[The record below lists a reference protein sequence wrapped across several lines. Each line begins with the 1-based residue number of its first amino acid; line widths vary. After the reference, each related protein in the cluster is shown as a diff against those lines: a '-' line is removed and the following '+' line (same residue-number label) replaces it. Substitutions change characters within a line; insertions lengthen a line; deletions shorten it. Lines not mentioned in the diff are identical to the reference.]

1 MKKLSTPTSFNS
13 PLPTDLA
20 GECKKA
26 TKILNSFL
34 DPGEGLDIII
44 PPSILEKAMGLAI
57 FTVLKAGFLFSGRAG
72 SGLVVARLP
81 DGSWSAPSALLTGG
95 IGAGGQIGAELTDFV
110 LVLNTKEAVKTFSHF
125 GNITLGGNISIA
137 AGPIGRNAE
146 ASGSATLKHISSV
159 YSYSKTRGLFAGVSL
174 EGSVICTRND
184 ANEKMYGERY
194 TAKQLLNGTVPPPSE
209 AYSLYRALSA
219 KFRSFGSTGSLYQ
232 RQIEREPTKIYRNT
246 TISAPGTLR
255 IPPVRRNIAYQTPR
269 LIGAPPLAQNH
280 GYNNDNVPLSSTEN
294 YYNYT
299 PVTPSAPTESPITIQ
314 YNKPF
319 QPDSPIPPRLR
330 KPFQPDNNPTPLYM
344 NKPFQPD
351 SPIPQQ
357 HLNKPFQPDNP
368 TPRHINKPNQL
379 SPVVKNSRA
388 SMPSLLRDSEK
399 ISYYDNYSSSSLK
412 ALPSAPS
419 FDGGDQRKSFTADI
433 RKPVSAPLFEG
444 QCMSFTTDIK
454 KTVPAPLFDG
464 QRMSFTRE
472 INPSSSSAAAAT
484 NPSPHQ
490 KAKALYAYTSEQEGD
505 LSFQPG
511 DVILVT
517 EKTDTQNAWWTGK
530 LCGQS
535 GSFPSNYVELL

>member
-1 MKKLSTPTSFNS
+1 MKKPSTPTSFNS

-34 DPGEGLDIII
+34 DPGQGFDIII
-44 PPSILEKAMGLAI
+44 PPSILENSMGLAI

-81 DGSWSAPSALLTGG
+81 DGSWSAPSALFTGG

-146 ASGSATLKHISSV
+146 ASGSATLKHISAV

-194 TAKQLLNGTVPPPSE
+194 TAKQLLNGTVPAPSE
-209 AYSLYRALSA
+209 ADSLYRALNA
-219 KFRSFGSTGSLYQ
+219 KFRSFGSMGSMYQ
-232 RQIEREPTKIYRNT
+232 RKIEREPVKIYRNT

-255 IPPVRRNIAYQTPR
+255 IPPVRRNIGYSTPH
-269 LIGAPPLAQNH
+269 LIGAPPPPPPPPAPSH
-280 GYNNDNVPLSSTEN
+280 GYNNNINVQPPPPPPPVSST
-294 YYNYT
+294 YYKYT

-319 QPDSPIPPRLR
+319 QPDSPI
-330 KPFQPDNNPTPLYM
+330 TPHL

-351 SPIPQQ
+351 SPM
-357 HLNKPFQPDNP
+357 
-368 TPRHINKPNQL
+368 PRHINKPNQF
-379 SPVVKNSRA
+379 SPVVKNARA

-399 ISYYDNYSSSSLK
+399 ISYYSNESSSSLK
-412 ALPSAPS
+412 TLPSAPL
-419 FDGGDQRKSFTADI
+419 FDGGQRMSFTTDVK
-433 RKPVSAPLFEG
+433 KPASAPLFEG
-444 QCMSFTTDIK
+444 QRMSFTTEIK

-472 INPSSSSAAAAT
+472 INPSSSSET
-484 NPSPHQ
+484 KLTSHQ

-505 LSFQPG
+505 LSFQAG

-517 EKTDTQNAWWTGK
+517 EKTDNQDAWWTGK
-530 LCGQS
+530 LRGQS